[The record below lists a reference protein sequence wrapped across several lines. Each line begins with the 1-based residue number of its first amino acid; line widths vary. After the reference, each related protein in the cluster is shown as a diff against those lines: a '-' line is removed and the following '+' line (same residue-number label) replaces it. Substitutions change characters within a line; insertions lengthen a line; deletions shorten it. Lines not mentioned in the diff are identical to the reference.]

1 MRRTYLRSLILTGI
15 MAMTGP
21 LLPHASTAKSL
32 FESKPLPQD
41 QFIVLGRPVGD
52 SQWTLLVL
60 EQIKPEPRCWM
71 QRTDGLID
79 PSLNR
84 FNFTGICGRYIDS
97 NGYSLRSGGE
107 DQGSRVRLRLRQQDE
122 ELLLETSHW
131 QHPSSVVIGQAPI
144 PLRDPRLHQDP
155 PQPRMA
161 S

>member
-1 MRRTYLRSLILTGI
+1 MRRTYFRSLILSGI

-21 LLPHASTAKSL
+21 LLPCVSSAKSL

-60 EQIKPEPRCWM
+60 EQIEPEPRCWM

-107 DQGSRVRLRLRQQDE
+107 NLGSRVRLRLRQQGRD
-122 ELLLETSHW
+122 
-131 QHPSSVVIGQAPI
+131 
-144 PLRDPRLHQDP
+144 LRL
-155 PQPRMA
+155 
-161 S
+161 